1 MKRKFNDITAFI
13 VAMIAMFMSASC
25 DVKQISGDTPLGV
38 EAESAQ
44 LKGSFK
50 LLSWNIQD
58 GMWCDQFNNYDE
70 FVAYV
75 NGFAPDIFCIQE
87 AATHWDIDGKNF
99 FLFLTE
105 DGKPKACYRALI
117 RYMSFST
124 DGNKLKQIKW
134 YDE

>member
-1 MKRKFNDITAFI
+1 MTMDTMKGI
-13 VAMIAMFMSASC
+13 VAL
-25 DVKQISGDTPLGV
+25 QL
-38 EAESAQ
+38 AETVT
-44 LKGSFK
+44 KGGGSFSISFFPFSRSK
-50 LLSWNIQD
+50 
-58 GMWCDQFNNYDE
+58 
-70 FVAYV
+70 
-75 NGFAPDIFCIQE
+75 P
-87 AATHWDIDGKNF
+87 ATGNAELKTYRNCTMRKPLPHEKWDIDGKNF